1 MGLFNEVGRQVE
13 KFKQTAKNAAK
24 SAETYQCPACGEKF
38 DSTHEQCPEC
48 AEKRWLGQQRR
59 KISCPLSGSVEI
71 LFFRH
76 NTV

>member
-48 AEKRWLGQQRR
+48 GEEMV
-59 KISCPLSGSVEI
+59 GSTETE
-71 LFFRH
+71 
-76 NTV
+76 N